1 MTRSYEANGVGVG
14 SQETIIDPIIAIK
27 PSAPQKIP
35 QLVQDVQSR
44 FETFANGSL
53 DTRLE
58 LLEAARSLVH
68 ALETPQETLIQQAWV
83 QPTAF
88 AAIETCID
96 LGVFKVLAW
105 SDEPK
110 TVEELA
116 LKTGAAPDL
125 LSRLLK
131 HLAAVDVVVETGLDQ
146 YSRNGLT
153 TTLSIKRYSDAWPAI
168 SGCSAS
174 AVSAMPIWFK
184 ENGYNSPIDG
194 NNSPFQTGF
203 RTECLFFDFLRGKNP
218 DYPDL
223 GSQFNNLMSAYHQGR
238 ASWMDPNTYP
248 VQEKLID
255 GASTKENHVLIVDV
269 GGNKGHD
276 LEEFRLKWP
285 NAPGRLILQDL
296 PQILEDIKSLDSAI
310 EPMAHDFYTEQP
322 VKGARAYFLHS
333 VLHDWSDETC
343 QLILRRLVDA
353 MTPGYSKLL
362 INENVVPDIGAH
374 CQATSLDL
382 IMLADLGA
390 RERTEKQWRE
400 VIAPTGLVIS
410 KIWTP
415 VNSAESLIE
424 CELKEIG

>member
-1 MTRSYEANGVGVG
+1 MTRSHEANGVGVASQG
-14 SQETIIDPIIAIK
+14 SIIDPIIAIK

-35 QLVQDVQSR
+35 QLVKDIQWR
-44 FETFANGSL
+44 FDTFANGSL
-53 DTRLE
+53 DARLE

-96 LGVFKVLAW
+96 LGVFKILAC
-105 SDEPK
+105 SDEAK
-110 TVEELA
+110 TVDELA
-116 LKTGAAPDL
+116 LKTGAAPEL

-153 TTLSIKRYSDAWPAI
+153 KTLSIKRYSDAWPAI

-194 NNSPFQTGF
+194 TNSPFQTGF
-203 RTECLFFDFLRGKNP
+203 QTDCLFFDFLRGKNP
-218 DYPDL
+218 HYPDL

-248 VQEKLID
+248 VQERLID
-255 GASTKENHVLIVDV
+255 GAIEKEKDVLIVDV

-276 LEEFRLKWP
+276 LEEFRSKWP

-296 PQILEDIKSLDSAI
+296 PQILADIKSLDSAI

-353 MTPGYSKLL
+353 MTPGYSKVL

-382 IMLADLGA
+382 IMLADLGGK
-390 RERTEKQWRE
+390 ERTEKQWRE
-400 VIAPTGLVIS
+400 VIEPTGLIIS

-424 CELKEIG
+424 CELKVVE